1 MSARGCSSARS
12 CTDLDTRVAAAFRP
26 QGVVFDMDGLLLN
39 TESLR
44 MQALEDCARD
54 LGVSLKTDLFAALV
68 GGATPAARYAL
79 EAHVRDDLPKDFWAH
94 YRRFADIRMEAV
106 EPMPGAIALLDHLR
120 ARDIP
125 CAIATSATRAS
136 VDRFCGKLELL
147 PRFRAVIAK
156 GDYEKA
162 KPAPDAYLAAAAGL
176 GVQASACLALED
188 SYNGV
193 RAAVAA
199 GMTTIMAPDVLPA
212 TDEMRR
218 LCVAVVSDLA
228 EAMAHIR

>member
-1 MSARGCSSARS
+1 MA
-12 CTDLDTRVAAAFRP
+12 RVATALRP

-44 MQALEDCARD
+44 MRALEDCAQE
-54 LGVSLKTDLFAALV
+54 LGVALRTELFSALV
-68 GGATPAARYAL
+68 GGATIDARKAL
-79 EAHVRDDLPKDFWAH
+79 EAHVRDDLPKDFWTL
-94 YRRFADIRMEAV
+94 YRRFADARMETV
-106 EPMPGAIALLDHLR
+106 EPMPGALALLDHLR
-120 ARDIP
+120 DRDIP

-136 VDRFCGKLELL
+136 VERFCGKFELL
-147 PRFRAVIAK
+147 PRFGAVIAK

-176 GVQASACLALED
+176 GVAPAACLALED

-193 RAAVAA
+193 RAAVTA

-218 LCVAVVSDLA
+218 LCHAVVSDLN
-228 EAMAHIR
+228 EVIAHIG